1 MPVALT
7 VDHDSRLIRIAIHGD
22 FTSAEMVEIVLRSAA
37 AVRGP
42 GYNILS
48 DNRDIGTPATRAQ
61 MEQLATLLTGM
72 REKFAG
78 ARWAV
83 VVSRPAS
90 FGMMRMLAVFLEAIP
105 ITLEIFRDTEAA
117 ERWLREG

>member
-1 MPVALT
+1 
-7 VDHDSRLIRIAIHGD
+7 
-22 FTSAEMVEIVLRSAA
+22 MVEIVLRSAA

-83 VVSRPAS
+83 VVSKPAS